1 VNTWHNKTQADLEN
15 VQNIKHIDIVFQW
28 NPQKDKVNIITNGLQ
43 NEGII
48 YGTGSNF
55 KTDILNPSNQTIHLQ
70 GHWGSG
76 VLFQQIVIQRS
87 SN

>member
-28 NPQKDKVNIITNGLQ
+28 NSEKTLVVVTTNGES
-43 NEGII
+43 NEVTK
-48 YGTGSNF
+48 GTGGSY
-55 KTDILNPSNQTIHLQ
+55 KKELLDSTDWTIHLQ

-87 SN
+87 EN